1 MNSFIKTCFI
11 LTKNNTQRGL
21 TALKIAAMN
30 NSCSVA
36 KLMLEN
42 GAEVDMKNTVR
53 LIYIV
58 IYIGLCVSLA

>member
-1 MNSFIKTCFI
+1 MKSCIKAYFA

-36 KLMLEN
+36 KLLLEN

-58 IYIGLCVSLA
+58 IYV